1 VGDLVDDGYTATGGS
16 DQLAAVTDKPPV
28 LATCI
33 HAWDERWVRQVH
45 VVCSHDDV
53 LIHVADVEELH
64 FVLVFVAPQVQGES
78 PVGKM
83 AVGAVEG
90 LAVGHVATVTG

>member
-1 VGDLVDDGYTATGGS
+1 M
-16 DQLAAVTDKPPV
+16 
-28 LATCI
+28 
-33 HAWDERWVRQVH
+33 H
-45 VVCSHDDV
+45 VVRSHDDV

-83 AVGAVEG
+83 AVGAVGG
-90 LAVGHVATVTG
+90 LLLVMWRQ